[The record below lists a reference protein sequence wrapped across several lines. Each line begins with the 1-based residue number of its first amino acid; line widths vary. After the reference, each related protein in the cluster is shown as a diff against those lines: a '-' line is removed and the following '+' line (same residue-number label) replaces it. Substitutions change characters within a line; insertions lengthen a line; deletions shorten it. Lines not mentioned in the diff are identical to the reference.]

1 MVSIKN
7 VQSLHLFILGK
18 IGQHNVFHD
27 ILEKKNTFLD
37 YKNNM
42 LKEVINR
49 DFSKGDSP

>member
-27 ILEKKNTFLD
+27 ILEKKTFLD

-49 DFSKGDSP
+49 DFSKGDSR

>member
-7 VQSLHLFILGK
+7 FQSLHLFILGK

-37 YKNNM
+37 YKNNL
-42 LKEVINR
+42 LKEVI
-49 DFSKGDSP
+49 